1 MTSTPTQ
8 TSPNPAPPPELVTS
22 VKEEEEEAPQS
33 TAANLGLKHAP
44 AITMEELTTTLRE
57 QNRRIGQLLQDN
69 IHLRD
74 EFTKLSRTVQL
85 SNRDLQSV
93 EDPIPK
99 FEKMLDKAE
108 NRIQNRLDRL
118 LVELGRIRASPTPA
132 HVPSTTTA
140 PQLVPDFQGYDKVFN
155 FEPASKPSSSSSTLT
170 SAHEKHIDRPPMPQ
184 DFEKPHSRRSEASDA
199 VDQKDGGR
207 HADDSAAA
215 VHSSPARRRS
225 PGWAS
230 KPLPPLAL
238 MRSTRPSSFTFMTD
252 SSSSSSKS
260 GSMLTKSPSE
270 SQDDRRRS
278 LGNDAGGTAF
288 KQPSSSSSTL
298 TPAHEKHIYRPA
310 MPQDFE
316 KPYSR
321 RSGVSDAVDQKD
333 GGRRHAD
340 DSAEVV
346 HSSRRRGPVSPPY
359 APNDSPEVLD
369 PTPSS
374 SSNSTS
380 GRVTAAVAG
389 PTAGEP
395 VGARAMDG
403 AGLERTRA
411 AQRHARLLAIA
422 KQPRP

>member
-33 TAANLGLKHAP
+33 TSANIGLKHAP

-170 SAHEKHIDRPPMPQ
+170 SAHEKHIYRPPMPQ

-199 VDQKDGGR
+199 VDQKDGWR

-252 SSSSSSKS
+252 SSSSSSSSKS

-278 LGNDAGGTAF
+278 LGNDAGGTAS

-298 TPAHEKHIYRPA
+298 TPAHRPS

-321 RSGVSDAVDQKD
+321 RSGVSDVVDQKD

-340 DSAEVV
+340 DSAAAV

-374 SSNSTS
+374 SSNSNSNS